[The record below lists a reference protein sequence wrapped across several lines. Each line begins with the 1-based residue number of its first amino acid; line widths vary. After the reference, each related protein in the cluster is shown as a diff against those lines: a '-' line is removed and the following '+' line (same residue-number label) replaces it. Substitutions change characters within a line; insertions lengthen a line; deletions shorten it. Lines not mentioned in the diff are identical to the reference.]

1 MADDTPQNIK
11 YIIEANI
18 QAQRQLEQF
27 IKTLG
32 QATKGAEGLQ
42 LRIKSLQDTAN
53 QAMGTKTAQQAKM
66 VRGSLGALATGGYDA
81 LAATS
86 ANKGLRAQIDADG
99 AVQKAKNDEAE
110 ARRLKYQLKLLEQ
123 EIEKK
128 ERLVQLAKQLNALGR
143 DTPEFNEGLN
153 TFGRNVP
160 SNLMLDK
167 NGKPVTGVIKSN
179 RLKSMVSQVANGGG
193 FAEDLAYQGVASI
206 SPMDRSRF
214 NELVQLQKELATFSA
229 ADTEN
234 KQRGVV
240 AMREQ
245 KRLAAELRAQTATD
259 KSINR
264 NFRDHDAPR
273 LRDIADPVARKTMYD
288 SLATGYAPG
297 LSAAGKASLDNEF
310 KKLDDAV
317 QRAARKREAAVIKS
331 EEERFDK
338 MHANAN
344 RDNMAYD
351 ARQAGRGKRAED
363 QAVNSNMRNS
373 AFNGAGLFATQ
384 AQLLGNYATMGALI
398 GSIGFLAQ
406 YTVEF
411 ETSMKQLQ
419 AISTATDGEMKDLDA
434 TITTLARNSKF
445 SANEIAEA
453 ATVMAQAGLSA
464 KQIDQSIE
472 AVSNLAIGTG
482 TDLATAVDVVT
493 SSMTIFD
500 LQTSEA
506 ARVANTLTA
515 AMNLSK
521 LTMDKFSLGLQYSG
535 NVAETLGIKY
545 NELAALLGGMADAGI
560 RSGSTLG
567 TGFRQ
572 LLLDLQAPTDKAKGV
587 FERLGLS
594 SEQLDI
600 ESQGIFR
607 VLTNLKE
614 AGLTTAD
621 ATEAFEVRAVS
632 AFKALM
638 NQLPHIKELNESILM
653 TEAATKASGT
663 QMDTM
668 SAQWNRFTQGA
679 GNAFYKST
687 ALIRDGL
694 KGLFGALAG
703 FMGLLEAIAP
713 VLTVVTT
720 LSLSFFTAW
729 ALVKLYGLVTG
740 LAAFKAALTAV
751 QTAQVGATITAGGL
765 KVALAALLTP
775 VNIIGLAITAIT
787 LGFSIF
793 SANSEQAAVSLE
805 TLRETSNRAKG
816 DFDATREVI
825 DSLDTS
831 LEGLVK
837 RYGALSGSASEELKT
852 EIVELMNRFSQYG
865 LQLDATKDDLNSV
878 ILKSAELRTE
888 LSRTNALQA
897 QIHASALGAEQRG
910 MAEQGLKQITT
921 GQFESGAMS
930 RVSFDD
936 AYNLTQKLGNKAGLG
951 DQRLMFKNAGAS
963 LGWLYG
969 TNGMTAE
976 QLSALSPEALN
987 LRRADLGKLQSALG
1001 NEQLQ
1006 MNRGAAGKPTLGLSK
1021 GELADAIRSA
1031 DAAASYMSQV
1041 FAIVNNLSN
1050 KGKEVKFADQRVA
1063 RSSVEGT
1070 AGFANME
1077 ALIGIGK
1084 GKLDNEISKRLKD
1097 YSLSPDR
1104 KTEDLTDLG
1113 AEWDATLKTLETAK
1127 TSMIDGWVTDLKITR
1142 EEAEKLFV
1150 EGPLY
1155 DNYKYLMTAT
1165 SRELKKLDP
1174 ETRKRVAAA
1183 FGKAQAAQTE
1193 NMDTIVRQSRLPNSM
1208 DIPTGAIGSLY
1219 DDTVT
1224 PNADGVGA
1232 VVSRRPMDTAVK
1244 MFDDAFTGAVKA
1256 ARAKFDAEFP
1266 HAFEYSEGKSKDPA
1280 GMATWFS
1287 IAKELEQKYK
1297 QGKNDIYTNY
1307 NRDYT
1312 SKSDTEKKLKDA
1324 EAEKLRKEI
1333 EAKKAELAKIRGGMD
1348 DQTSTET
1355 NLDVQ
1360 AKYKKGFE
1368 ELTALTMAL
1377 EAVDWDNSTWKQ
1389 LSDPELLAFFRAD
1402 NMAAARRTLAANEG
1416 KVLSDIDNTTLDT
1429 QGRETSRAA
1438 RARRSSNE
1446 QVLAG
1451 LISDPTMVGPAAMAA
1466 KGKLAGELLDSIV
1479 ADFTTEF
1486 WNNPANREKR
1496 GSAEVQEELD
1506 QKLSEYLIQRTTTL
1520 IDISSAATQNALYN
1534 AGTRV
1539 NELSARAGSYDSS
1552 INTGRVS
1559 NTQKYLDGKAL
1570 RAAQEQQLG
1579 ANVGIYQNN
1588 GKFLQGEYD
1597 KLSKWSSIATP
1608 GSAEALAAAAR
1619 MSALQK
1625 EMTQNTKDLTSATLA
1640 YGAAL
1645 EKVTEPKWGDMLQG
1659 AIDQWAESSG
1669 ALLSMNETIADGLP
1683 GLFTNAASQMSQAMG
1698 DIASGARDTGD
1709 AMEDM
1714 ARSILRSMLDI
1725 VNQMIANAI
1734 IIATLKALG
1743 LVPSMPGVTAP
1754 GAGSGGGLGSGLAS
1768 AASAVAGKAGG
1779 GMIDGGIPNRDSV
1792 LTPTMPGE
1800 FVMKK
1805 SAVDFIGSD
1814 NLHRMNQTGRM
1825 ANEMAVTVAG
1835 QQREP
1840 DMVNV
1845 YVMAPEEKPSLGPK
1859 DVIVAFAD
1867 DVQRGGITKKLIK
1880 AVAMGAMG

>member
-18 QAQRQLEQF
+18 QAQRQLETF

-53 QAMGTKTAQQAKM
+53 QAMGTKTSQQAKM

-143 DTPEFNEGLN
+143 DTPEFSEGLN

-160 SNLMLDK
+160 STLMLDK
-167 NGKPVTGVIKSN
+167 NGRPLQGAPKIN
-179 RLKSMVSQVANGGG
+179 RLKSMVSQTANGGG
-193 FAEDLAYQGVASI
+193 FVDDLAYQGVASI

-245 KRLAAELRAQTATD
+245 KRLASELRAQTATD

-317 QRAARKREAAVIKS
+317 QRAARKREAAVIQS
-331 EEERFDK
+331 EQDRFDK

-363 QAVNSNMRNS
+363 QAVNSHMRNS
-373 AFNGAGLFATQ
+373 AFGGAGLFATQ

-398 GSIGFLAQ
+398 GSMGFLAQ

-419 AISTATDGEMKDLDA
+419 AISTATDGEMKDLDK
-434 TITTLARNSKF
+434 TITDLARNSKF

-464 KQIDQSIE
+464 KQIDQSIA
-472 AVSNLAIGTG
+472 AVANLAIGTG

-493 SSMTIFD
+493 SAMTIFD

-594 SEQLDI
+594 PENLDI

-679 GNAFYKST
+679 GDAFYKT
-687 ALIRDGL
+687 TGMLRDGL

-703 FMGLLEAIAP
+703 VTELLAAMAP

-720 LSLSFFTAW
+720 LAVSFLTAW
-729 ALVKLYGLVTG
+729 GLVKLGALIGGLGAFRAAVAAVGVAEIGTATATG
-740 LAAFKAALTAV
+740 VLRAAL
-751 QTAQVGATITAGGL
+751 GL
-765 KVALAALLTP
+765 LLTP
-775 VNIIGLAITAIT
+775 IGLIGTGIALVIGA
-787 LGFSIF
+787 FSLF
-793 SANSEQAAVSLE
+793 SANSEAAATSLE
-805 TLRETSNRAKG
+805 ALREASNRAKG

-837 RYGALSGSASEELKT
+837 RYGVLSGSASEELKT
-852 EIVELMNRFSQYG
+852 EISELMNRFSQYG
-865 LQLDATKDDLNSV
+865 LQLDSTKDDLNSV
-878 ILKSAELRTE
+878 IMKSAELRAE
-888 LSRTNALQA
+888 LSRTNVLQA
-897 QIHASALGAEQRG
+897 QIHAAALGTEQRG
-910 MAEQGLKQITT
+910 MAAAGVAQLASGEFTSGKLDRGRVGTAWFMARRMAEDHP
-921 GQFESGAMS
+921 QF
-930 RVSFDD
+930 
-936 AYNLTQKLGNKAGLG
+936 
-951 DQRLMFKNAGAS
+951 AGARDS
-963 LGWLYG
+963 LDWLG
-969 TNGMTAE
+969 RTNSLTAD
-976 QLSALSPEALN
+976 QLQSLKPEDLQ
-987 LRRADLGKLQSALG
+987 RRQADIARLQSALVK
-1001 NEQLQ
+1001 EKLQ
-1006 MNRGAAGKPTLGLSK
+1006 FASKNGKPTLGYSQ
-1021 GELADAIRSA
+1021 GDIDAGLKEM
-1031 DAAASYMSQV
+1031 DAAANYMSQV
-1041 FAIVNNLSN
+1041 FAIVNDLSN
-1050 KGKEVKFADQRVA
+1050 KGKEVKFADQRIA
-1063 RSSVEGT
+1063 RSSAEGT
-1070 AGFANME
+1070 ATFANME
-1077 ALIGIGK
+1077 SLISVGK
-1084 GKLDNEISKRLKD
+1084 GQLDTEISKRLSD
-1097 YSLSPDR
+1097 YSKSPDR

-1113 AEWDATLKTLETAK
+1113 AEWADTLKKIETAK
-1127 TSMIDGWVTDLKITR
+1127 SEMLKQWLADGMVASAA
-1142 EEAEKLFV
+1142 EAEKLFT

-1155 DNYKYLMTAT
+1155 DDYKYLMTGT

-1183 FGKAQAAQTE
+1183 FAKAQSAQGE
-1193 NMDTIVRQSRLPNSM
+1193 IMDTIVRESRLPGKM
-1208 DIPTGAIGSLY
+1208 DIPDGAVGALY
-1219 DDTVT
+1219 DDTVK
-1224 PNADGVGA
+1224 PGGNGVSSS
-1232 VVSRRPMDTAVK
+1232 VQRRPLEAAVQ
-1244 MFDDAFTGAVKA
+1244 MLDDAFTGMVKA
-1256 ARAKFDAEFP
+1256 ARAQFDAESP
-1266 HAFEYSEGKSKDPA
+1266 HAFDFDDSGRSKDPA
-1280 GMATWFS
+1280 AMAKWFATS
-1287 IAKELEQKYK
+1287 KEMEQKYLQNK
-1297 QGKNDIYTNY
+1297 TDLYSNY
-1307 NRDYT
+1307 NRDFT
-1312 SKSDTEKKLKDA
+1312 KKSDEEKKLKDA
-1324 EAEKLRKEI
+1324 EAEVLRQKI
-1333 EAKKAELAKIRGGMD
+1333 EAKKAELAEIRGGMD
-1348 DQTSTET
+1348 EQTSTET

-1377 EAVDWDNSTWKQ
+1377 EAVDWDNSAWKQ
-1389 LSDPELLAFFRAD
+1389 LSDPELLAALRGA
-1402 NMAAARRTLAANEG
+1402 NMAAAKRGLAAGEG

-1429 QGRETSRAA
+1429 QGREASRAA
-1438 RARRSSNE
+1438 KARRSTNE

-1451 LISDPTMVGPAAMAA
+1451 FISDPTLVGPAAMAA
-1466 KGKLAGELLDSIV
+1466 KGKLASELLDSIV

-1496 GSAEVQEELD
+1496 GSADVQEELD

-1534 AGTRV
+1534 AGIRV
-1539 NELSARAGSYDSS
+1539 NELSAHAASYDNS

-1579 ANVGIYQNN
+1579 TNVGIYQNN

-1597 KLSKWSSIATP
+1597 KLSKWSSITTP
-1608 GSAEALAAAAR
+1608 GSAAALAAAAR
-1619 MSALQK
+1619 MSALQTQ
-1625 EMTQNTKDLTSATLA
+1625 MTQNTKDLTAATLA

-1669 ALLSMNETIADGLP
+1669 ALLSMNETIGDSLP
-1683 GLFTNAASQMSQAMG
+1683 GIFTNAASQMTQAMG

-1754 GAGSGGGLGSGLAS
+1754 GAGGGLSSGLAS
-1768 AASAVAGKAGG
+1768 AASAVAGKAAG
-1779 GMIDGGIPNRDSV
+1779 GMIEGGIPNRDSV

-1805 SAVDFIGSD
+1805 SAVDFIGSA
-1814 NLHRMNQTGRM
+1814 NLHRMNQTGQM
-1825 ANEMAVTVAG
+1825 ATAMATTVAS

-1845 YVMAPEEKPSLGPK
+1845 YVLAPEEKPSMGPK

-1867 DVQRGGITKKLIK
+1867 DVQRGGITKKLLK